1 MMSTVYVQ
9 IGTAALILAVLG
21 LRAVMKNRFPAK
33 VFVFLWAAV
42 MIWSLLPFGIS
53 TDLSIYKY
61 APENL
66 STASETLSTA
76 DEFLSTEQPTAASK
90 PQNSGAQSSAPE
102 ESSAPEII
110 VMPEKDSTSEPEIS
124 HNDAENN
131 GLSTPPQTL
140 STGGAQPKTALSTEK
155 IFSTVR
161 ICGAAVV
168 AAYIIVKYIFDVNK
182 YRRFASPCGGAAV
195 EWLAKQPKSG
205 KMSICES
212 AEVESPL
219 TFGLFRPVILLPLGV
234 TEEQLPNLLAH
245 EYVHARDK
253 DFLLRALC
261 SLALAWSWFNPLM
274 WVAVIFMNR
283 DIERYCDERSI
294 KLLGGS
300 GAAYMHTLLDY
311 AERQSGI
318 SALSYFSAGSF
329 EERITS
335 LVKGKNKRIGVI
347 SAIVIAAAVIAVAV
361 IFGTAPKKSQQ
372 PENEFTKGIY
382 ASEAK
387 LWQFDKV
394 FGEAYTAPLHTNSE
408 VKWLPDS
415 AIVMEAESG
424 TPVYAMQGGRISGM
438 VRTAHMRWAIAV
450 EQADG
455 DTAVYANL
463 ATPDGKRAIGDY
475 VKQGDFIANTDY
487 EHHALLVDILRG
499 GESVFCAERSF
510 DWYFDYSAALRADDQ
525 MLCDDSAAPEL
536 AELLEVLTSSNAF
549 FDFVDFD
556 FAAGINEEQSEY
568 LNYSAIVQAYSLE
581 WYEASNSLPE
591 EKRSVIAE
599 KWGDWYDETIAFSMK
614 AISIMYSE
622 LFAHEMS
629 GTDVPQNK
637 RYDGDSGRVL
647 YIPEIGTYTMLIPQ
661 GLFGSLEYPQIF
673 SVERSV
679 GNYTTY
685 TVKFIL
691 TGLYSEEINDKWC
704 DYVSFNYNDISGKEL
719 YTKADRDALIAE
731 NDVYGARIVKLRD
744 GSTYID
750 AIWKG
755 DENPFGTKPI
765 EVDPGVLSNAEL
777 RAIAEDAVMNFG
789 AEQLEDGTLQVS
801 DLSFFWSGGFN
812 SMEEIGGYRFWTWRL
827 DKAWRDGEEIPEKP
841 DGGYYFPS
849 ADYERTI
856 QKYFD
861 VSTETLRGDEDGVY
875 HPDEDI
881 YYPIDGDGGRGAPEE
896 VHILSLERSG
906 DLLRIKLEL
915 VFSDTGVLDER
926 RTLTIR
932 VDDDGSYK
940 FVSYSRRREIYQTT
954 LSANGSEADAAIA
967 AVRAYVHHDLPQS
980 VITDISVDINQTNF
994 FINLAFAEEYGGVS
1008 DRFTTPEYSA
1018 ENFLII
1024 RTVRKFYFANQEERA
1039 KIYYTVN
1046 IAGLNDMNES
1056 PFTYFVFRNEQTG
1069 EWSVYWYAQNDYHA
1083 FDDVEYDELRK
1094 MFLEDDEVQSYEV
1107 AKVQESEIDPEGSF
1121 AKSCTDAVQ
1130 KEITHYFDSFD
1141 GVKSCRVISCEVDM
1155 YWTNQDI
1162 KAYWK
1167 WDEIYPNYTLVKRFL
1182 NVNTVVELELADGY
1196 EDSDF
1201 SRFAE
1206 QVDFFSIGQRMRL
1219 TKSDIVI
1226 YDPENLV
1233 KWSRTSE
1240 SGWKRVDGY
1249 PFYNA

>member
-1 MMSTVYVQ
+1 MMSTVYAQ
-9 IGTAALILAVLG
+9 LGTAAIIVAVLG
-21 LRAVMKNRFPAK
+21 LRAVFKNRFPAK
-33 VFVFLWAAV
+33 VFVLLWAAV
-42 MIWSLLPFGIS
+42 MVWSLLPFGIS
-53 TDLSIYKY
+53 TDLSIYKF
-61 APENL
+61 AL
-66 STASETLSTA
+66 KS
-76 DEFLSTEQPTAASK
+76 LSTENEILSTEHTETISR
-90 PQNSGAQSSAPE
+90 PQNGGAQISAPE
-102 ESSAPEII
+102 ENNTPEII
-110 VMPEKDSTSEPEIS
+110 IMPENNNNFVPEIS
-124 HNDAENN
+124 HDKAENSVSN
-131 GLSTPPQTL
+131 TPPQTV
-140 STGGAQPKTALSTEK
+140 STAGAQPKAALSTEK

-168 AAYIIVKYIFDVNK
+168 ATYIIVKYIFDVSK
-182 YRRFASPCGGAAV
+182 YHRFASPCVGAAA
-195 EWLAKQPKSG
+195 EWLARQPKSG
-205 KMSICES
+205 KMSIWES

-219 TFGLFRPVILLPLGV
+219 TFGLTRPVILLPLGV
-234 TEEQLPNLLAH
+234 TPAQLPNLLAH
-245 EYVHARDK
+245 EYVHARDR

-261 SLALAWSWFNPLM
+261 SLALAWCWFNPFI
-274 WVAVIFMNR
+274 WVAAIYMNR

-300 GAAYMHTLLDY
+300 GADYMHTLLDY

-329 EERITS
+329 EERIMS
-335 LVKGKNKRIGVI
+335 IIKGKNKRIGII
-347 SAIVIAAAVIAVAV
+347 SAIVIALIIVAVAI

-372 PENEFTKGIY
+372 PKNEFTKGIY
-382 ASEAK
+382 ASETK
-387 LWQFDKV
+387 LWEFDRV
-394 FGEAYTAPLHTNSE
+394 FGEAYTAPLHTNST

-424 TPVYAMQGGRISGM
+424 TPVYAMQGGKISGM
-438 VRTAHMRWAIAV
+438 VRTAHMRWAIAI

-463 ATPDGKRAIGDY
+463 ATPDGKKAIGDY

-487 EHHALLVDILRG
+487 EHHALLVDILRVD
-499 GESVFCAERSF
+499 ESVFCPERGF
-510 DWYFDYSAALRADDQ
+510 DWYFEYSAALRADDQ

-536 AELLEVLTSSNAF
+536 AKLLEVLTSSNAF

-568 LNYSAIVQAYSLE
+568 LNYSAIVQAYHEE
-581 WYEASNSLPE
+581 WYEASNKLPE

-599 KWGDWYDETIAFSMK
+599 KWGDRYDDTIAFSMK
-614 AISIMYSE
+614 AISIMYDE

-629 GTDVPQNK
+629 ETTVPQNE
-637 RYDGDSGRVL
+637 RYDSDGGRVL
-647 YIPEIGTYTMLIPQ
+647 YIPEIGTYTMVIPQ
-661 GLFGSLEYPQIF
+661 GLFGSMEYPQIF
-673 SVERSV
+673 SVEKSV

-691 TGLYSEEINDKWC
+691 TGIYSEKMNDKWQQF
-704 DYVSFNYNDISGKEL
+704 VSFSYDDNGKEL
-719 YTKADRDALIAE
+719 YTKADRDALISE
-731 NDVYGARIVKLRD
+731 NEVYGARIVKLRD

-750 AIWKG
+750 AMWKG
-755 DENPFGTKPI
+755 DENPFGTKPV
-765 EVDPGVLSNAEL
+765 EVDPGSLSNDEL

-789 AEQLEDGTLQVS
+789 AERREDGTLQVS
-801 DLSFFWSGGFN
+801 DLSMLFNWGF
-812 SMEEIGGYRFWTWRL
+812 SSAEDIAPEDFYIWRYEKAIRDREEILYSDDMGS
-827 DKAWRDGEEIPEKP
+827 
-841 DGGYYFPS
+841 YFTS
-849 ADYERTI
+849 ENYEPVI
-856 QKYFD
+856 AQYFD
-861 VSTETLRGDEDGVY
+861 VSVDRLREEGCY
-875 HPDEDI
+875 HAEEDI
-881 YYPIDGDGGRGAPEE
+881 YSPEFLSGFGKGAPEE

-906 DLLRIKLEL
+906 DLLLIKLEL
-915 VFSDTGVLDER
+915 VFSDTGLIDEH

-940 FVSYSRRREIYQTT
+940 FASYSRRREIYQTT
-954 LSANGSEADAAIA
+954 LSANGSEVEAAIA

-980 VITDISVDINQTNF
+980 VITDISADINQTNF
-994 FINLAFAEEYGGVS
+994 FINRAFAEEYGTVS
-1008 DRFTTPEYSA
+1008 DRFTTPEYCM
-1018 ENFLII
+1018 ENFIII

-1039 KIYYTVN
+1039 KIYSRVN
-1046 IAGLNDMNES
+1046 IAALTSMNES
-1056 PFTYFVFRNEQTG
+1056 PFAYLVFRDEETG

-1083 FDDVEYDELRK
+1083 FDEVEYNQLRK
-1094 MFLEDDEVQSYEV
+1094 MFLEDYDVLNYAE

-1130 KEITHYFDSFD
+1130 KEIFHYFDSFD

-1155 YWTNQDI
+1155 YWTNQNI

-1167 WDEIYPNYTLVKRFL
+1167 WGGIYPNYTLAKRFL
-1182 NVNTVVELELADGY
+1182 NVNTVVELELAEGY

-1206 QVDFFSIGQRMRL
+1206 LIDFSMGQRMRL
-1219 TKSDIVI
+1219 KKSDIVI

>member
-1 MMSTVYVQ
+1 MMSTVYAQ
-9 IGTAALILAVLG
+9 LGTAAIIVAVLG
-21 LRAVMKNRFPAK
+21 LRAVFKNRFPAK
-33 VFVFLWAAV
+33 VFVLLWAAV
-42 MIWSLLPFGIS
+42 MVWSLLPFGIS
-53 TDLSIYKY
+53 TDLSIYKF
-61 APENL
+61 APK
-66 STASETLSTA
+66 S
-76 DEFLSTEQPTAASK
+76 LSTENEILSTEHTETVSR
-90 PQNSGAQSSAPE
+90 PQNGGAQISVPE
-102 ESSAPEII
+102 ENSTPEII
-110 VMPEKDSTSEPEIS
+110 IMPENNNNFVPEIS
-124 HNDAENN
+124 HDNAENSVSN
-131 GLSTPPQTL
+131 TPLQTVSTA
-140 STGGAQPKTALSTEK
+140 GAQPKAALSTEK

-168 AAYIIVKYIFDVNK
+168 ATYIVVKYIFDVNK
-182 YRRFASPCGGAAV
+182 YRRFASPCVGAAA
-195 EWLAKQPKSG
+195 EWLARQPKSG
-205 KMSICES
+205 KMSIWES

-219 TFGLFRPVILLPLGV
+219 TFGLTRPVILLPLGV
-234 TEEQLPNLLAH
+234 TPAQLPNLLAH
-245 EYVHARDK
+245 EYVHARDR

-261 SLALAWSWFNPLM
+261 SLALSWCWFNPFI
-274 WVAVIFMNR
+274 WVAAIYMNR

-300 GAAYMHTLLDY
+300 GADYMHTLLDY

-329 EERITS
+329 EERIMS
-335 LVKGKNKRIGVI
+335 IIKGKNKRIGII
-347 SAIVIAAAVIAVAV
+347 STIVIALIIVAVAI
-361 IFGTAPKKSQQ
+361 IFGTAPKKAQQ
-372 PENEFTKGIY
+372 PKNEFTKGIY
-382 ASEAK
+382 ASETK
-387 LWQFDKV
+387 LWEFDRV
-394 FGEAYTAPLHTNSE
+394 FGEAYTAPLHTNST

-424 TPVYAMQGGRISGM
+424 TPVYAMQGGKISGM
-438 VRTAHMRWAIAV
+438 VRTAHMRWAIAI

-463 ATPDGKRAIGDY
+463 ATPDGKKAIGDY

-499 GESVFCAERSF
+499 GKSVFCPERGF

-556 FAAGINEEQSEY
+556 FAAGINEKQSEY
-568 LNYSAIVQAYSLE
+568 LNYSAIVQAYQLE
-581 WYEASNSLPE
+581 WGEVSNRLPE

-599 KWGDWYDETIAFSMK
+599 KWGDRYDNTIAFSMK
-614 AISIMYSE
+614 AISIMYDE
-622 LFAHEMS
+622 LFCHEMS
-629 GTDVPQNK
+629 GTDVPQNE
-637 RYDGDSGRVL
+637 RYDSDGGRVL
-647 YIPEIGTYTMLIPQ
+647 YIPEIGTYTMVIPQ
-661 GLFGSLEYPQIF
+661 GLFGSMEYPQIF
-673 SVERSV
+673 SVEKSV

-691 TGLYSEEINDKWC
+691 TGIYSEKINGKWQQF
-704 DYVSFNYNDISGKEL
+704 VSFSYDDNGKEL
-719 YTKADRDALIAE
+719 YTKADRDSLISE
-731 NDVYGARIVKLRD
+731 NEVYGARIVKLRD

-750 AIWKG
+750 AMWKG
-755 DENPFGTKPI
+755 DENPFGTKPV
-765 EVDPGVLSNAEL
+765 EVDPASLSNDEL

-789 AEQLEDGTLQVS
+789 AERLEDGTLRVS
-801 DLSFFWSGGFN
+801 DLSMLFNWGF
-812 SMEEIGGYRFWTWRL
+812 SSAEDIAPEDFYIWRYE
-827 DKAWRDGEEIPEKP
+827 KAIRDREEIPQSDDK
-841 DGGYYFPS
+841 GSYFTS
-849 ADYERTI
+849 GNYEPVITE
-856 QKYFD
+856 YFD
-861 VSTETLRGDEDGVY
+861 VSVDRLREDGCY

-881 YYPIDGDGGRGAPEE
+881 YSPEFLSGFGKGAPEE
-896 VHILSLERSG
+896 VHILSLEHSG
-906 DLLRIKLEL
+906 DLLLIKLEL
-915 VFSDTGVLDER
+915 VFSDTGLIDEH

-940 FVSYSRRREIYQTT
+940 FASYSRRREIYQTT
-954 LSANGSEADAAIA
+954 LSANGSEVKAAIA

-980 VITDISVDINQTNF
+980 VITDISADINQTNF
-994 FINLAFAEEYGGVS
+994 FINRAFAEEYGTVS
-1008 DRFTTPEYSA
+1008 DRFTTPEYCM

-1039 KIYYTVN
+1039 KIYSGVN
-1046 IAGLNDMNES
+1046 IAALTDMNES
-1056 PFTYFVFRNEQTG
+1056 PFAYSVFRDEETG

-1083 FDDVEYDELRK
+1083 FDEVEYNQLRK
-1094 MFLEDDEVQSYEV
+1094 MFLEDYDVLNYAE

-1130 KEITHYFDSFD
+1130 KDIVHYFDSFD

-1155 YWTNQDI
+1155 YWTNQNI

-1167 WDEIYPNYTLVKRFL
+1167 WGGIYPNYTLAKKFL
-1182 NVNTVVELELADGY
+1182 NVNTVVELELAEGY

-1206 QVDFFSIGQRMRL
+1206 LVDLNMGSRMRL
-1219 TKSDIVI
+1219 KKSDIVI

>member
-1 MMSTVYVQ
+1 MMSTVYAQ
-9 IGTAALILAVLG
+9 LGTAAIIVAVLG
-21 LRAVMKNRFPAK
+21 LRAVFKNRFPAK
-33 VFVFLWAAV
+33 VFVLLWAAV
-42 MIWSLLPFGIS
+42 MVWSLLPFGIS
-53 TDLSIYKY
+53 TDLSIYKF
-61 APENL
+61 APK
-66 STASETLSTA
+66 S
-76 DEFLSTEQPTAASK
+76 LSTENEILSTEHTETISR
-90 PQNSGAQSSAPE
+90 PQNGGAQISAPE
-102 ESSAPEII
+102 ENSTPEII
-110 VMPEKDSTSEPEIS
+110 IMPENNNNFVPEIS
-124 HNDAENN
+124 HDNAENSVSN
-131 GLSTPPQTL
+131 TPPQTV
-140 STGGAQPKTALSTEK
+140 STAGVQPKAALSTEK

-168 AAYIIVKYIFDVNK
+168 ATYIIVKYIFDVNK
-182 YRRFASPCGGAAV
+182 YRRFASPCVGAAA
-195 EWLAKQPKSG
+195 EWLARWPKSG
-205 KMSICES
+205 KMSIWES

-219 TFGLFRPVILLPLGV
+219 TFGLTRPVILLPLGV
-234 TEEQLPNLLAH
+234 TPAQLPNLLAH

-261 SLALAWSWFNPLM
+261 SLALAWCWFNPFI
-274 WVAVIFMNR
+274 WVAAIYMNR

-300 GAAYMHTLLDY
+300 GADYMHTLLDY

-329 EERITS
+329 EERIMS
-335 LVKGKNKRIGVI
+335 IIKGKNKHIGII
-347 SAIVIAAAVIAVAV
+347 SAIVIALIIVAVAI
-361 IFGTAPKKSQQ
+361 IFGTAPKKAQQ
-372 PENEFTKGIY
+372 PKNEFTKGIY
-382 ASEAK
+382 ASETK
-387 LWQFDKV
+387 LWEFDRV
-394 FGEAYTAPLHTNSE
+394 FGEAYTAPLHTNST

-424 TPVYAMQGGRISGM
+424 TPVYAMQGGKISGM
-438 VRTAHMRWAIAV
+438 VRTAHMRWAIAI

-463 ATPDGKRAIGDY
+463 ATPDGKKAIGDY

-487 EHHALLVDILRG
+487 EHHALLVDILRVD
-499 GESVFCAERSF
+499 ESVFCPERGF
-510 DWYFDYSAALRADDQ
+510 DWYFEYSAALRADDQ

-536 AELLEVLTSSNAF
+536 AELLEILTSSDAF
-549 FDFVDFD
+549 HGFVDFD

-568 LNYSAIVQAYSLE
+568 LNYSAIVQAYHEE
-581 WYEASNSLPE
+581 WYEASNKLPE

-599 KWGDWYDETIAFSMK
+599 KWGDRYDDTIAFSMK

-622 LFAHEMS
+622 LFAQEMS
-629 GTDVPQNK
+629 GTTVPQNN
-637 RYDGDSGRVL
+637 RHSEDGGGVM
-647 YIPEIGTYTMLIPQ
+647 YIPEIDTYIMSFPW

-691 TGLYSEEINDKWC
+691 TGIYNEEINGKWHEF
-704 DYVSFNYNDISGKEL
+704 VSFDYSDLGGKEL

-750 AIWKG
+750 AMWKG
-755 DENPFGTKPI
+755 DENPFGTKPV
-765 EVDPGVLSNAEL
+765 EVDPGSLSNDEL

-789 AEQLEDGTLQVS
+789 AERLEDGTLQVS
-801 DLSFFWSGGFN
+801 DLSMLFSWGF
-812 SMEEIGGYRFWTWRL
+812 SSAEDIAPEDFYIWRYEKAIRDREEILQSDDMG
-827 DKAWRDGEEIPEKP
+827 A
-841 DGGYYFPS
+841 YFTS
-849 ADYERTI
+849 ENYEPVI
-856 QKYFD
+856 AQYFD
-861 VSTETLRGDEDGVY
+861 VSVDRLREEGCY
-875 HPDEDI
+875 HAEEDI
-881 YYPIDGDGGRGAPEE
+881 YSPEFLSGFGKGAPEE

-906 DLLRIKLEL
+906 DLLLIKLEL
-915 VFSDTGVLDER
+915 VFSDTGLIDEH

-940 FVSYSRRREIYQTT
+940 FASYSRRREIYQTT
-954 LSANGSEADAAIA
+954 LSANGSEVEAAIA

-980 VITDISVDINQTNF
+980 VITDISADINQTNF
-994 FINLAFAEEYGGVS
+994 FINRAFAEEYGTVS
-1008 DRFTTPEYSA
+1008 DRFTTPEYCM
-1018 ENFLII
+1018 ENFIII

-1039 KIYYTVN
+1039 KIYSRVN
-1046 IAGLNDMNES
+1046 IAALTSMNES
-1056 PFTYFVFRNEQTG
+1056 PFAYLVFRDEETG

-1083 FDDVEYDELRK
+1083 FDEVEYNQLRK
-1094 MFLEDDEVQSYEV
+1094 MFLEDYDVLNYAE

-1130 KEITHYFDSFD
+1130 KEIFHYFDSFN

-1155 YWTNQDI
+1155 YWTNQNI

-1167 WDEIYPNYTLVKRFL
+1167 WGGIYPNYTLAKRFL
-1182 NVNTVVELELADGY
+1182 NVNTVVELELAEGY

-1206 QVDFFSIGQRMRL
+1206 LIDFSMGQRMRL
-1219 TKSDIVI
+1219 KKSDIVI

>member
-9 IGTAALILAVLG
+9 LGTAAIIVAVLG
-21 LRAVMKNRFPAK
+21 LRAVFKNRFPAK
-33 VFVFLWAAV
+33 VFVLLWAAV
-42 MIWSLLPFGIS
+42 MVWSLLPFGIS
-53 TDLSIYKY
+53 TDLSIYKF
-61 APENL
+61 APK
-66 STASETLSTA
+66 S
-76 DEFLSTEQPTAASK
+76 LSTENEILSTEHTETISR
-90 PQNSGAQSSAPE
+90 PQNGGAQISAPE
-102 ESSAPEII
+102 ENNTPEII
-110 VMPEKDSTSEPEIS
+110 IMPENNNNFVPEIS
-124 HNDAENN
+124 HDNAENSVSN
-131 GLSTPPQTL
+131 TPPQTV
-140 STGGAQPKTALSTEK
+140 STAGAQPKATLSTEK

-168 AAYIIVKYIFDVNK
+168 ATYIIVKYIFDVNK
-182 YRRFASPCGGAAV
+182 YRRFASPCVGAAA
-195 EWLAKQPKSG
+195 EWLARQPKSG
-205 KMSICES
+205 KMSIWES

-219 TFGLFRPVILLPLGV
+219 TFGLTRPVILLPLGV
-234 TEEQLPNLLAH
+234 TPAQLPNLLAH
-245 EYVHARDK
+245 EYVHARDR

-261 SLALAWSWFNPLM
+261 SLALAWCWFNPFI
-274 WVAVIFMNR
+274 WVAAIYMNR

-300 GAAYMHTLLDY
+300 GADYMHTLLDY

-329 EERITS
+329 EERIMS
-335 LVKGKNKRIGVI
+335 IIKGKNKRIGII
-347 SAIVIAAAVIAVAV
+347 SAVVIALIIVAVAI
-361 IFGTAPKKSQQ
+361 IFGTAPKKAQQ
-372 PENEFTKGIY
+372 PKNEFTKGIY
-382 ASEAK
+382 ASETK
-387 LWQFDKV
+387 LWEFDRV
-394 FGEAYTAPLHTNSE
+394 FGEAYTAPLHTNST

-424 TPVYAMQGGRISGM
+424 TPVYAMQGGKISGM
-438 VRTAHMRWAIAV
+438 VRTARMRWAIAI

-463 ATPDGKRAIGDY
+463 ATPDGKKAIGDY

-487 EHHALLVDILRG
+487 EHHALLVDILRV
-499 GESVFCAERSF
+499 GESVFCPERGF

-568 LNYSAIVQAYSLE
+568 LNYSAIVQAYQLE
-581 WYEASNSLPE
+581 WCEVSNRLPE

-599 KWGDWYDETIAFSMK
+599 KWGDRYDNTIAFSMK
-614 AISIMYSE
+614 AISIMYDE

-629 GTDVPQNK
+629 GTTVPQNE
-637 RYDGDSGRVL
+637 RYDSDGGRVL
-647 YIPEIGTYTMLIPQ
+647 YIPEIGTYTMVIPQ
-661 GLFGSLEYPQIF
+661 GLFGSMEYPQIF
-673 SVERSV
+673 SVEKSV

-691 TGLYSEEINDKWC
+691 TGIYSEKMNDKWQQF
-704 DYVSFNYNDISGKEL
+704 VSFSYDDNGKEL
-719 YTKADRDALIAE
+719 YTKADRDALISE
-731 NDVYGARIVKLRD
+731 NEVYGARIVKLRD

-750 AIWKG
+750 AMWKG
-755 DENPFGTKPI
+755 DENPFGTKPV
-765 EVDPGVLSNAEL
+765 EVDPGSLSNDEL

-789 AEQLEDGTLQVS
+789 AEQQEDGTLRVS
-801 DLSFFWSGGFN
+801 DWSLFWSSGFN
-812 SMEEIGGYRFWTWRL
+812 SADDISGYRFWAWRV
-827 DKAWRDGEEIPEKP
+827 DKAWRNSEEIPEKS
-841 DGGYYFPS
+841 DGGWYFPS
-849 ADYERTI
+849 ADYEQTI

-861 VSTETLRGDEDGVY
+861 VSTETLRSDEDGVY
-875 HPDEDI
+875 HPGEDA
-881 YYPIDGDGGRGAPEE
+881 YYPTDGDGGRGAPEE

-906 DLLRIKLEL
+906 DLLLIKLEL
-915 VFSDTGVLDER
+915 VFSDTGLIDEH

-940 FVSYSRRREIYQTT
+940 FASYSRRREIYQTT
-954 LSANGSEADAAIA
+954 LSANGSEVEAAIA

-980 VITDISVDINQTNF
+980 VITDISADINQTNF
-994 FINLAFAEEYGGVS
+994 FINRAFAEEYGTVS
-1008 DRFTTPEYSA
+1008 DRFTTPEYCM
-1018 ENFLII
+1018 ENFIII

-1039 KIYYTVN
+1039 KIYSRVN
-1046 IAGLNDMNES
+1046 IAALTSMNES
-1056 PFTYFVFRNEQTG
+1056 PFAYLVFRDEQTG
-1069 EWSVYWYAQNDYHA
+1069 EWSVDWYVQNDYHA
-1083 FDDVEYDELRK
+1083 FDEVEYNQLRK
-1094 MFLEDDEVQSYEV
+1094 MFLEDYDVLNYAE
-1107 AKVQESEIDPEGSF
+1107 AKVQKSEIDPEGSF

-1130 KEITHYFDSFD
+1130 KEIFHYFDSFD

-1155 YWTNQDI
+1155 YWTNQNI

-1167 WDEIYPNYTLVKRFL
+1167 WGGIYPNYTLAKRFL
-1182 NVNTVVELELADGY
+1182 NVNTVVELELAEGY

-1206 QVDFFSIGQRMRL
+1206 LIDFSMGQRMRL
-1219 TKSDIVI
+1219 KKSDIVI

>member
-1 MMSTVYVQ
+1 MMSTVYAQ
-9 IGTAALILAVLG
+9 LGTAAIIVAVLG
-21 LRAVMKNRFPAK
+21 LRAVFKNRFPAK
-33 VFVFLWAAV
+33 VFVLLWAAV
-42 MIWSLLPFGIS
+42 MVWSLLPFGIS
-53 TDLSIYKY
+53 TDLSIYKF
-61 APENL
+61 APK
-66 STASETLSTA
+66 S
-76 DEFLSTEQPTAASK
+76 LSTENEILSTEHTETISR
-90 PQNSGAQSSAPE
+90 PQNGGAQISAPE
-102 ESSAPEII
+102 ENNTPEII
-110 VMPEKDSTSEPEIS
+110 IMPENNNNFVPEIS
-124 HNDAENN
+124 HDKAENSVSN
-131 GLSTPPQTL
+131 TPPQTV
-140 STGGAQPKTALSTEK
+140 STAGAQPKAALSTEK

-168 AAYIIVKYIFDVNK
+168 ATYIIVKYIFDVNK
-182 YRRFASPCGGAAV
+182 YRRFASPCVGAAA
-195 EWLAKQPKSG
+195 EWLARQPKSG
-205 KMSICES
+205 KMSIWES

-219 TFGLFRPVILLPLGV
+219 TFGLTRPVILLPLGV
-234 TEEQLPNLLAH
+234 TPAQLPNLLAH
-245 EYVHARDK
+245 EYVHARDR

-261 SLALAWSWFNPLM
+261 SLALAWCWFNPFI
-274 WVAVIFMNR
+274 WVAAIYMNR

-300 GAAYMHTLLDY
+300 GADYMHTLLDY

-329 EERITS
+329 EERIMS
-335 LVKGKNKRIGVI
+335 IIKGKNKRIGII
-347 SAIVIAAAVIAVAV
+347 SAIVIALIIVAVAI
-361 IFGTAPKKSQQ
+361 IFGTAPKKAQQ
-372 PENEFTKGIY
+372 PKNEFTKGIY
-382 ASEAK
+382 ASETK
-387 LWQFDKV
+387 LWEFDRV
-394 FGEAYTAPLHTNSE
+394 FGEAYTTPLHTNST

-424 TPVYAMQGGRISGM
+424 TPVYAMQGGKISGM
-438 VRTAHMRWAIAV
+438 VRTAHMRWAIAI
-450 EQADG
+450 EQTGG

-463 ATPDGKRAIGDY
+463 ATPDGKKAIGDY

-487 EHHALLVDILRG
+487 EHHALLVDILRVD
-499 GESVFCAERSF
+499 ESVFCPERGF

-549 FDFVDFD
+549 HSFVDFD

-568 LNYSAIVQAYSLE
+568 LNYSAIVQAYHEE
-581 WYEASNSLPE
+581 WYEASNKLPE

-599 KWGDWYDETIAFSMK
+599 KWGDRYDDTIAFSMK

-629 GTDVPQNK
+629 GTTVPQNE
-637 RYDGDSGRVL
+637 RYSEDGGGVM
-647 YIPEIGTYTMLIPQ
+647 YIPEIDTYIMSFPW

-691 TGLYSEEINDKWC
+691 TGIYSEEINDKWHEF
-704 DYVSFNYNDISGKEL
+704 VSFDYSDLGGKEL

-731 NDVYGARIVKLRD
+731 NEVYGARLVKLRD

-750 AIWKG
+750 AMWKG
-755 DENPFGTKPI
+755 DENPFGTKPV
-765 EVDPGVLSNAEL
+765 EVDPGSLSNDEL

-789 AEQLEDGTLQVS
+789 AERREDGTLQVS
-801 DLSFFWSGGFN
+801 DLSMLFSWGF
-812 SMEEIGGYRFWTWRL
+812 SSAEDIAPEDFYIWRYEKAIRDREEILQSDDMG
-827 DKAWRDGEEIPEKP
+827 A
-841 DGGYYFPS
+841 YFTS
-849 ADYERTI
+849 ENYEPVI
-856 QKYFD
+856 AQYFD
-861 VSTETLRGDEDGVY
+861 VSVDRLREEGCY
-875 HPDEDI
+875 HAEENI
-881 YYPIDGDGGRGAPEE
+881 YFPEFLSGFGKGAPEE

-906 DLLRIKLEL
+906 DLLLIKLEL
-915 VFSDTGVLDER
+915 VFSDTGLIDEH

-940 FVSYSRRREIYQTT
+940 FASYSRRREIYQTT
-954 LSANGSEADAAIA
+954 LSANGSEAEAAIA

-980 VITDISVDINQTNF
+980 VITDISADINQTNF
-994 FINLAFAEEYGGVS
+994 FINRAFAEEYGEVS
-1008 DRFTTPEYSA
+1008 DRFTTPEYSMK
-1018 ENFLII
+1018 NFLII

-1039 KIYYTVN
+1039 KIYSRVN
-1046 IAGLNDMNES
+1046 IAALTSMNES
-1056 PFTYFVFRNEQTG
+1056 PFAYLVFRDEQTG

-1083 FDDVEYDELRK
+1083 FDEVEYNQLRK
-1094 MFLEDDEVQSYEV
+1094 MFLEDYDVLNYAE

-1130 KEITHYFDSFD
+1130 KEIFHYFDSFN

-1155 YWTNQDI
+1155 YWTNQNI

-1167 WDEIYPNYTLVKRFL
+1167 WGGIYPNYTLAKKFL
-1182 NVNTVVELELADGY
+1182 NVNTVVELELAEGY

-1206 QVDFFSIGQRMRL
+1206 LIDFSMGQRMRL
-1219 TKSDIVI
+1219 KKSDIVI

>member
-1 MMSTVYVQ
+1 MMSTVYAQ
-9 IGTAALILAVLG
+9 LGTAAIIVAVLG
-21 LRAVMKNRFPAK
+21 LRAVFKNRFPAK
-33 VFVFLWAAV
+33 VFVLLWAAV
-42 MIWSLLPFGIS
+42 MVWSLLPFGIS
-53 TDLSIYKY
+53 TDLSIYKF
-61 APENL
+61 APK
-66 STASETLSTA
+66 S
-76 DEFLSTEQPTAASK
+76 LSTENEILSTEHTETISR
-90 PQNSGAQSSAPE
+90 PQNGGAQISVPE
-102 ESSAPEII
+102 ENNTPEII
-110 VMPEKDSTSEPEIS
+110 IMPENNNNFVPEIS
-124 HNDAENN
+124 HDNAENSVSN
-131 GLSTPPQTL
+131 TPPQTV
-140 STGGAQPKTALSTEK
+140 STAGAQPKAALSTEK

-161 ICGAAVV
+161 ICGATVV
-168 AAYIIVKYIFDVNK
+168 ATYIIVKYIFDVNK
-182 YRRFASPCGGAAV
+182 YRRFASPCVGAAA
-195 EWLAKQPKSG
+195 EWLARQPKSG
-205 KMSICES
+205 KMSIWES

-219 TFGLFRPVILLPLGV
+219 TFGLTRPVILLPLGV
-234 TEEQLPNLLAH
+234 TPAQLPNLLAH
-245 EYVHARDK
+245 EYVHARDR

-261 SLALAWSWFNPLM
+261 SLALAWCWFNPFI
-274 WVAVIFMNR
+274 WVAAIYMNR

-300 GAAYMHTLLDY
+300 GADYMHTLLDY

-329 EERITS
+329 EERIMS
-335 LVKGKNKRIGVI
+335 IIKGKNKRIGII
-347 SAIVIAAAVIAVAV
+347 SAIVIALIIVAVAI
-361 IFGTAPKKSQQ
+361 IFGTAPKKVQQ
-372 PENEFTKGIY
+372 PKNEFTKGIY
-382 ASEAK
+382 ASETK
-387 LWQFDKV
+387 LWEFDRV
-394 FGEAYTAPLHTNSE
+394 FGEAYTAPLHTNST

-424 TPVYAMQGGRISGM
+424 TPVYAMQGGKISGM
-438 VRTAHMRWAIAV
+438 VRTAHMRWAIAI

-463 ATPDGKRAIGDY
+463 AKPDGKKAIGDY

-487 EHHALLVDILRG
+487 EHHALLVDILRVD
-499 GESVFCAERSF
+499 ESVFCPERGF
-510 DWYFDYSAALRADDQ
+510 DWYFEYSAALRADDQ

-536 AELLEVLTSSNAF
+536 AELLEILTSSNAF
-549 FDFVDFD
+549 HSFVDFD

-568 LNYSAIVQAYSLE
+568 LNYSAIVQAYHEE
-581 WYEASNSLPE
+581 WYEASNKLPE

-599 KWGDWYDETIAFSMK
+599 KWGDRYDDTIAFSMK
-614 AISIMYSE
+614 AISIMYDE
-622 LFAHEMS
+622 LFCHEMS
-629 GTDVPQNK
+629 GTTVPQNN
-637 RYDGDSGRVL
+637 RHSEDGGGVM
-647 YIPEIGTYTMLIPQ
+647 YIPEIDTYIMSFPW

-673 SVERSV
+673 SVERNV

-691 TGLYSEEINDKWC
+691 TGIYNEEINGKWHEF
-704 DYVSFNYNDISGKEL
+704 VSFSYDDNGKEL

-750 AIWKG
+750 AMWKG
-755 DENPFGTKPI
+755 DENPFGTKPV
-765 EVDPGVLSNAEL
+765 EVDPGSLSNDEL

-789 AEQLEDGTLQVS
+789 AERQEDGTLRVS
-801 DLSFFWSGGFN
+801 DLSMLFSWGF
-812 SMEEIGGYRFWTWRL
+812 SSAEDIAPEDFYIWRYEKAIRDREEILQSDDMG
-827 DKAWRDGEEIPEKP
+827 A
-841 DGGYYFPS
+841 YFTS
-849 ADYERTI
+849 ENYEPVI
-856 QKYFD
+856 AQYFD
-861 VSTETLRGDEDGVY
+861 VSVDRLREEGCY
-875 HPDEDI
+875 HAEEDI
-881 YYPIDGDGGRGAPEE
+881 YSPEFLSGFGKGAPEE

-906 DLLRIKLEL
+906 DLLLIKLEL
-915 VFSDTGVLDER
+915 VFSDTGLIDEH

-940 FVSYSRRREIYQTT
+940 FASYSRRREIYQTT
-954 LSANGSEADAAIA
+954 LSANGSEVEAAIA

-980 VITDISVDINQTNF
+980 VITDISADINQTNF
-994 FINLAFAEEYGGVS
+994 FINRAFAEEYGTVS
-1008 DRFTTPEYSA
+1008 DRFTTPEYCM

-1039 KIYYTVN
+1039 KIYSRVN
-1046 IAGLNDMNES
+1046 IAALTSMNES
-1056 PFTYFVFRNEQTG
+1056 PFAYLVFRDEETG

-1083 FDDVEYDELRK
+1083 FDEVEYNQLRK
-1094 MFLEDDEVQSYEV
+1094 MFLEDYDVLNYAE

-1130 KEITHYFDSFD
+1130 KEIFHYFDSFN

-1155 YWTNQDI
+1155 YWTNQNI

-1167 WDEIYPNYTLVKRFL
+1167 WGGIYPNYTLAKRFL
-1182 NVNTVVELELADGY
+1182 NVNTVVELELAEGY

-1206 QVDFFSIGQRMRL
+1206 LIDFSMGQRMRL
-1219 TKSDIVI
+1219 KKSDIVI

>member
-1 MMSTVYVQ
+1 MMSTVYAQ
-9 IGTAALILAVLG
+9 LGTTAIIVAVLG
-21 LRAVMKNRFPAK
+21 LRAVFKNRFPAK
-33 VFVFLWAAV
+33 VFVLLWAAV
-42 MIWSLLPFGIS
+42 MVWSLLPFGIS
-53 TDLSIYKY
+53 TDLSIYKF
-61 APENL
+61 APK
-66 STASETLSTA
+66 S
-76 DEFLSTEQPTAASK
+76 LSTENKILSTEHTETISR
-90 PQNSGAQSSAPE
+90 PQNGGAQISAPE
-102 ESSAPEII
+102 ENNTPEII
-110 VMPEKDSTSEPEIS
+110 IMPENNNNFVPEIS
-124 HNDAENN
+124 HDNAENSVSN
-131 GLSTPPQTL
+131 TPPQTV
-140 STGGAQPKTALSTEK
+140 STAGAQPKAALSTEK

-168 AAYIIVKYIFDVNK
+168 ATYIIVKYIFDVSK
-182 YRRFASPCGGAAV
+182 YRRFASPCVGAAA
-195 EWLAKQPKSG
+195 EWLARQPKSG
-205 KMSICES
+205 KMSIWES

-219 TFGLFRPVILLPLGV
+219 TFGLTRPVILLPLGV
-234 TEEQLPNLLAH
+234 TPAQLPNLLAH
-245 EYVHARDK
+245 EYVHARDR

-261 SLALAWSWFNPLM
+261 SLALAWCWFNPFI
-274 WVAVIFMNR
+274 WVAAIYMNR

-300 GAAYMHTLLDY
+300 GADYMHTLLDY

-329 EERITS
+329 EERIMS
-335 LVKGKNKRIGVI
+335 IIKGKNKRIGII
-347 SAIVIAAAVIAVAV
+347 SAVVIALIIVAVAI

-372 PENEFTKGIY
+372 PKNEFTKGIY
-382 ASEAK
+382 ASETK
-387 LWQFDKV
+387 LWEFDRV
-394 FGEAYTAPLHTNSE
+394 FGEAYTAPLHTNST

-424 TPVYAMQGGRISGM
+424 TPVYAMQGGKISGM
-438 VRTAHMRWAIAV
+438 VRTAHMRWAIAI

-463 ATPDGKRAIGDY
+463 ATPDGKKAIGDY

-487 EHHALLVDILRG
+487 EHHALLVDILRVD
-499 GESVFCAERSF
+499 ESVFCPERGF
-510 DWYFDYSAALRADDQ
+510 DWYFEYSAALRADDQ

-549 FDFVDFD
+549 HSFVDFD
-556 FAAGINEEQSEY
+556 FAAGINEKQSEY
-568 LNYSAIVQAYSLE
+568 LNYSAIVQAYHEE
-581 WYEASNSLPE
+581 WYEASNKLPE

-599 KWGDWYDETIAFSMK
+599 KWGDRYDDTIAFSMK
-614 AISIMYSE
+614 AISIMYDE
-622 LFAHEMS
+622 LFCHEMS
-629 GTDVPQNK
+629 GTTVPQNN
-637 RYDGDSGRVL
+637 RHSEDGGGVM
-647 YIPEIGTYTMLIPQ
+647 YIPEIDTYIMSFPW

-691 TGLYSEEINDKWC
+691 TGIYNEEINGKWHEF
-704 DYVSFNYNDISGKEL
+704 VSFDYSDLGGKEL

-750 AIWKG
+750 AMWKG
-755 DENPFGTKPI
+755 DENPFGTKPV
-765 EVDPGVLSNAEL
+765 EVDPGSLSNDEL

-789 AEQLEDGTLQVS
+789 AERQEDGTLQVS
-801 DLSFFWSGGFN
+801 DLSMLFSWGF
-812 SMEEIGGYRFWTWRL
+812 SSAEDIAPEDFYIWRYEKAIRDREEILQSDDMG
-827 DKAWRDGEEIPEKP
+827 A
-841 DGGYYFPS
+841 YFTS
-849 ADYERTI
+849 ENYEPVI
-856 QKYFD
+856 AQYFD
-861 VSTETLRGDEDGVY
+861 VSVDRLREEGCY
-875 HPDEDI
+875 HAEEDI
-881 YYPIDGDGGRGAPEE
+881 YSPEFLSGFGKGAPEE

-906 DLLRIKLEL
+906 DLLLIKLEL
-915 VFSDTGVLDER
+915 VFSDTGLIDEH

-940 FVSYSRRREIYQTT
+940 FASYSRRREIYQTI
-954 LSANGSEADAAIA
+954 LSANGSEAEAAIA

-980 VITDISVDINQTNF
+980 VITDISADINQTNF
-994 FINLAFAEEYGGVS
+994 FINRAFAEEYGEVS
-1008 DRFTTPEYSA
+1008 DRFTTPEYCM
-1018 ENFLII
+1018 ENFIII

-1039 KIYYTVN
+1039 KIYSRVN
-1046 IAGLNDMNES
+1046 IAALTSMNES
-1056 PFTYFVFRNEQTG
+1056 PFAYLVFRDEETG

-1083 FDDVEYDELRK
+1083 FDEVEYNQLRK
-1094 MFLEDDEVQSYEV
+1094 MFLEDYDVLNYAE
-1107 AKVQESEIDPEGSF
+1107 AKVQKSEIDPEGSF

-1130 KEITHYFDSFD
+1130 KEIFHYFDSFD

-1155 YWTNQDI
+1155 YWTNQYI
-1162 KAYWK
+1162 EAYWK
-1167 WDEIYPNYTLVKRFL
+1167 SGGMYPNYTLAKRFL
-1182 NVNTVVELELADGY
+1182 NVNTVVELELAEGY

-1206 QVDFFSIGQRMRL
+1206 LIDFSMGQRMRL
-1219 TKSDIVI
+1219 KKSDIVI

>member
-1 MMSTVYVQ
+1 MMSTVYAQ
-9 IGTAALILAVLG
+9 LGTAAIIVAVLG
-21 LRAVMKNRFPAK
+21 LRAVFKNRFPAK
-33 VFVFLWAAV
+33 VFVLLWAAV
-42 MIWSLLPFGIS
+42 MVWSLLPFGIS
-53 TDLSIYKY
+53 TDLSIYKF
-61 APENL
+61 APK
-66 STASETLSTA
+66 S
-76 DEFLSTEQPTAASK
+76 LSTENKILSTEHTETISR
-90 PQNSGAQSSAPE
+90 PQNGGAQISAPE
-102 ESSAPEII
+102 ENSTPEII
-110 VMPEKDSTSEPEIS
+110 IMPENNNNFVPEIS
-124 HNDAENN
+124 QDNAENSVSN
-131 GLSTPPQTL
+131 TPPQTV
-140 STGGAQPKTALSTEK
+140 STAGAQPKAALSTEK

-168 AAYIIVKYIFDVNK
+168 ATYIIVKYIFDVNK
-182 YRRFASPCGGAAV
+182 YRRFASPCVGAAA
-195 EWLAKQPKSG
+195 EWLARQPKSG
-205 KMSICES
+205 KMSIWES

-219 TFGLFRPVILLPLGV
+219 TFGLTRPVILLPLGV
-234 TEEQLPNLLAH
+234 TPAQLPNLLAH
-245 EYVHARDK
+245 EYVHARDR

-261 SLALAWSWFNPLM
+261 SLALAWCWFNPFI
-274 WVAVIFMNR
+274 WVAAIYMNR

-300 GAAYMHTLLDY
+300 GADYMHTLLDY

-329 EERITS
+329 EERIMS
-335 LVKGKNKRIGVI
+335 IIKGKNKRIGII
-347 SAIVIAAAVIAVAV
+347 SAIVIALIIVAVAI
-361 IFGTAPKKSQQ
+361 IFGTAPKKAQQ
-372 PENEFTKGIY
+372 PKNEFTKGIY
-382 ASEAK
+382 ASETK
-387 LWQFDKV
+387 LWEFDRV
-394 FGEAYTAPLHTNSE
+394 FGEAYTAPLHTNST

-424 TPVYAMQGGRISGM
+424 TPVYAMQGGKISGM
-438 VRTAHMRWAIAV
+438 VRTAHMRWAIAI

-463 ATPDGKRAIGDY
+463 ATPDGKKAIGDY

-487 EHHALLVDILRG
+487 EHHALLVDILRV
-499 GESVFCAERSF
+499 GESVFCPERGF

-568 LNYSAIVQAYSLE
+568 LNYSAIVQAYNEE
-581 WYEASNSLPE
+581 WCEASNRLPE

-599 KWGDWYDETIAFSMK
+599 KWGDRYDNTIAFSMK
-614 AISIMYSE
+614 AISIMYDE

-629 GTDVPQNK
+629 GTTVPQNE
-637 RYDGDSGRVL
+637 RYDSDGGRVL
-647 YIPEIGTYTMLIPQ
+647 YIPEIGTYTMVIPQ

-673 SVERSV
+673 SVERNV

-691 TGLYSEEINDKWC
+691 TGIYSEKINGKRQQF
-704 DYVSFNYNDISGKEL
+704 VSFSYDDNGKEL

-731 NDVYGARIVKLRD
+731 NEVYGARLVKLRD

-750 AIWKG
+750 AMWKG
-755 DENPFGTKPI
+755 DENPFGTKPV
-765 EVDPGVLSNAEL
+765 EVDPGSLSNDEL

-789 AEQLEDGTLQVS
+789 AERREDGTLQVS
-801 DLSFFWSGGFN
+801 DLSMLFNWGF
-812 SMEEIGGYRFWTWRL
+812 SSAEDIAPEDFYIWRYEKAIRDREEILYSDDMGS
-827 DKAWRDGEEIPEKP
+827 
-841 DGGYYFPS
+841 YFTS
-849 ADYERTI
+849 ENYEPVI
-856 QKYFD
+856 AQYFD
-861 VSTETLRGDEDGVY
+861 VSVDRLREEGCY
-875 HPDEDI
+875 HAEEDI
-881 YYPIDGDGGRGAPEE
+881 YSPEFLSGFGKGAPEE

-906 DLLRIKLEL
+906 DLLLIKLEL
-915 VFSDTGVLDER
+915 VFSDTGLIDEH

-940 FVSYSRRREIYQTT
+940 FASYSRRREIYQTT
-954 LSANGSEADAAIA
+954 LSANGSEVEAAIA

-980 VITDISVDINQTNF
+980 VITDISADINQTNF
-994 FINLAFAEEYGGVS
+994 FINRAFAEEYGTVS
-1008 DRFTTPEYSA
+1008 DRFTTPEYCM
-1018 ENFLII
+1018 ENFIII

-1039 KIYYTVN
+1039 KIYSRVN
-1046 IAGLNDMNES
+1046 IAALTSMNES
-1056 PFTYFVFRNEQTG
+1056 PFAYLVFRDEETG

-1083 FDDVEYDELRK
+1083 FDEVEYNQLRK
-1094 MFLEDDEVQSYEV
+1094 MFLEDYDVLNYAE

-1130 KEITHYFDSFD
+1130 KEIFHYFDSFN

-1155 YWTNQDI
+1155 YWTNQNI

-1167 WDEIYPNYTLVKRFL
+1167 WGGIYPNYTLAKRFL
-1182 NVNTVVELELADGY
+1182 NVNTVVELELAEGY

-1206 QVDFFSIGQRMRL
+1206 LIDFSMGQRMRL
-1219 TKSDIVI
+1219 KKSDIVI

>member
-9 IGTAALILAVLG
+9 LGTAAIIVAVLG
-21 LRAVMKNRFPAK
+21 LRAVFKNRFPAK
-33 VFVFLWAAV
+33 VFVLLWAAV
-42 MIWSLLPFGIS
+42 MVWSLLPFGIS
-53 TDLSIYKY
+53 TDLSIYKF
-61 APENL
+61 APK
-66 STASETLSTA
+66 S
-76 DEFLSTEQPTAASK
+76 LSTENEILSTEHTETISR
-90 PQNSGAQSSAPE
+90 PQNGGAQISVPE
-102 ESSAPEII
+102 ENSTPEII
-110 VMPEKDSTSEPEIS
+110 IMPENNNNFVPEIS
-124 HNDAENN
+124 HDNAENSVSN
-131 GLSTPPQTL
+131 TPPQTV
-140 STGGAQPKTALSTEK
+140 STAGARPKAALSTEK

-168 AAYIIVKYIFDVNK
+168 ATYIIVKYIFDVNK
-182 YRRFASPCGGAAV
+182 YRRFASPCGGAAA
-195 EWLAKQPKSG
+195 EWLARWPKSG
-205 KMSICES
+205 KMSIWES

-219 TFGLFRPVILLPLGV
+219 TFGLTRPVILLPLGV
-234 TEEQLPNLLAH
+234 TPAQLPNLLAH
-245 EYVHARDK
+245 EYVHARDR

-261 SLALAWSWFNPLM
+261 SLALAWCWFNPFI
-274 WVAVIFMNR
+274 WVAAIYMNR

-300 GAAYMHTLLDY
+300 GADYMHTLLDY

-329 EERITS
+329 EERIMS
-335 LVKGKNKRIGVI
+335 IIKGKNKRIGII
-347 SAIVIAAAVIAVAV
+347 SAVVIALIIIAVAI
-361 IFGTAPKKSQQ
+361 IFGTAPKKAQQ
-372 PENEFTKGIY
+372 PKNEFTKGIY
-382 ASEAK
+382 ASETK
-387 LWQFDKV
+387 LWEFDRV
-394 FGEAYTAPLHTNSE
+394 FGEAYTAPLHTNST
-408 VKWLPDS
+408 VKWLQDS

-424 TPVYAMQGGRISGM
+424 TPVYAMQGGKISGM
-438 VRTAHMRWAIAV
+438 VRTAHMRWAIAI

-463 ATPDGKRAIGDY
+463 ATPDGKKAIGDY

-487 EHHALLVDILRG
+487 EHHALLVDILRV
-499 GESVFCAERSF
+499 GESVFCPERGF
-510 DWYFDYSAALRADDQ
+510 DWYFEYSAALRADDQ

-568 LNYSAIVQAYSLE
+568 LNYSAIVQAYQLE
-581 WYEASNSLPE
+581 WCEASNKLPE

-599 KWGDWYDETIAFSMK
+599 KWGDRYDNTIAFSMK
-614 AISIMYSE
+614 AISIMYDE
-622 LFAHEMS
+622 LFCHEMS
-629 GTDVPQNK
+629 GTTVPQNE
-637 RYDGDSGRVL
+637 RYDSDGGRVL
-647 YIPEIGTYTMLIPQ
+647 YIPEIGTYTMVVPQ
-661 GLFGSLEYPQIF
+661 GLFGSMEYPQIF

-691 TGLYSEEINDKWC
+691 TGLYSEKMNDKWQQF
-704 DYVSFNYNDISGKEL
+704 VSFSYDDNGKEL

-750 AIWKG
+750 AMWKG
-755 DENPFGTKPI
+755 DENPFGTKPV
-765 EVDPGVLSNAEL
+765 EVDPGSLSNDEL

-789 AEQLEDGTLQVS
+789 AERQEDGTLRVS
-801 DLSFFWSGGFN
+801 DLSMLFSWGF
-812 SMEEIGGYRFWTWRL
+812 SSAEDIAPEDFYIWRYEKAIRDREEILQSDDMG
-827 DKAWRDGEEIPEKP
+827 A
-841 DGGYYFPS
+841 YFTS
-849 ADYERTI
+849 ENYEPVI
-856 QKYFD
+856 AQYFD
-861 VSTETLRGDEDGVY
+861 VSVDRLREEGCY
-875 HPDEDI
+875 HAEEDI
-881 YYPIDGDGGRGAPEE
+881 YSPEFLSGFGKGAPEE

-906 DLLRIKLEL
+906 DLLLIKLEL
-915 VFSDTGVLDER
+915 VFSDTGLLDEH

-940 FVSYSRRREIYQTT
+940 FASYSRRREIYQTT
-954 LSANGSEADAAIA
+954 LSANGSEAEAAIA

-980 VITDISVDINQTNF
+980 VITDISADINQTNF
-994 FINLAFAEEYGGVS
+994 FINRAFAEEYGTVS
-1008 DRFTTPEYSA
+1008 DRFTTPEYCM

-1024 RTVRKFYFANQEERA
+1024 HTVRKFYFANQEERA
-1039 KIYYTVN
+1039 KIYSGVN
-1046 IAGLNDMNES
+1046 IATLTDMNES
-1056 PFTYFVFRNEQTG
+1056 PFAYSVFRDEETG

-1083 FDDVEYDELRK
+1083 FDEVEYNQLRK
-1094 MFLEDDEVQSYEV
+1094 MFLEDYDVLNYAE

-1130 KEITHYFDSFD
+1130 KDIVHYFDSFD
-1141 GVKSCRVISCEVDM
+1141 GVKSCRIISCEVDM
-1155 YWTNQDI
+1155 YWTNQNI

-1167 WDEIYPNYTLVKRFL
+1167 WGGIYPNYTLAKRFL
-1182 NVNTVVELELADGY
+1182 NVNTVVELELAEGY

-1206 QVDFFSIGQRMRL
+1206 LIDFSMGQRMRL
-1219 TKSDIVI
+1219 KKSDIVI

>member
-1 MMSTVYVQ
+1 MMSTVYAQ
-9 IGTAALILAVLG
+9 LGTAAIIVAVLG
-21 LRAVMKNRFPAK
+21 LRAVFKNRFPAK
-33 VFVFLWAAV
+33 VFVLLWAAV
-42 MIWSLLPFGIS
+42 MVWSLLPLGIS
-53 TDLSIYKY
+53 TDLSIYKF
-61 APENL
+61 APK
-66 STASETLSTA
+66 S
-76 DEFLSTEQPTAASK
+76 LSTENGILSTEHTETISR
-90 PQNSGAQSSAPE
+90 PQNGGAQISAPE
-102 ESSAPEII
+102 ENNTPEII
-110 VMPEKDSTSEPEIS
+110 IMPENDNSFAPEIS
-124 HNDAENN
+124 HDKAEKSVSN
-131 GLSTPPQTL
+131 TPPQTV
-140 STGGAQPKTALSTEK
+140 STAGAQPKAALSTEK

-168 AAYIIVKYIFDVNK
+168 ATYIIVKYIFDVNK
-182 YRRFASPCGGAAV
+182 YRRFASPCVGAAA
-195 EWLAKQPKSG
+195 EWLARQPKSG
-205 KMSICES
+205 KMSIWES

-219 TFGLFRPVILLPLGV
+219 TFGLTRPVILLPLGV
-234 TEEQLPNLLAH
+234 TPAQLPNLLAH
-245 EYVHARDK
+245 EYVHARDR

-261 SLALAWSWFNPLM
+261 SLALAWCWFNPFV
-274 WVAVIFMNR
+274 WVAAIYMNR

-300 GAAYMHTLLDY
+300 GADYMHTLLDY

-329 EERITS
+329 EERIMS
-335 LVKGKNKRIGVI
+335 IIKGKNKRIGII
-347 SAIVIAAAVIAVAV
+347 SAVVIALIIVAVAV
-361 IFGTAPKKSQQ
+361 IFGTAPKKAQQ

-382 ASEAK
+382 ASETK
-387 LWQFDKV
+387 LWEFDRV
-394 FGEAYTAPLHTNSE
+394 FGEAYTAPLHTNST

-424 TPVYAMQGGRISGM
+424 TPVYAMQGGKISGM
-438 VRTAHMRWAIAV
+438 VRTAHMRWAIAI

-463 ATPDGKRAIGDY
+463 ATPDGKKAIGDY

-487 EHHALLVDILRG
+487 EHHALLVDILRV
-499 GESVFCAERSF
+499 GESVFCPERGF

-536 AELLEVLTSSNAF
+536 AELLKVLTSSNAF

-556 FAAGINEEQSEY
+556 FAAGTNEEQSEY
-568 LNYSAIVQAYSLE
+568 LNYSAIVQAYHEE
-581 WYEASNSLPE
+581 WYEASNKLPE

-599 KWGDWYDETIAFSMK
+599 KWGDRYDNTIAFSMK
-614 AISIMYSE
+614 AISIMYDE
-622 LFAHEMS
+622 LFCHEMS
-629 GTDVPQNK
+629 GTTVPQNN
-637 RYDGDSGRVL
+637 RHSEDGGGVM
-647 YIPEIGTYTMLIPQ
+647 YIPEIDTYIMSFPW

-673 SVERSV
+673 SVERNV

-691 TGLYSEEINDKWC
+691 TGIYSEKINGKRQQF
-704 DYVSFNYNDISGKEL
+704 VSFSYDDNGKEL
-719 YTKADRDALIAE
+719 YTKADRDSLISE
-731 NDVYGARIVKLRD
+731 NEIYGARLVKLRD

-750 AIWKG
+750 AMWKG
-755 DENPFGTKPI
+755 DENPFGTKPV
-765 EVDPGVLSNAEL
+765 EVDPGSLSNDEL

-789 AEQLEDGTLQVS
+789 AERQEDGTLRVS
-801 DLSFFWSGGFN
+801 DLSMLFSWGF
-812 SMEEIGGYRFWTWRL
+812 SSAEDIAPEDFYIWRYEKAIRDREEILQSDDMG
-827 DKAWRDGEEIPEKP
+827 A
-841 DGGYYFPS
+841 YFTS
-849 ADYERTI
+849 ENYEPVI
-856 QKYFD
+856 AQYFD
-861 VSTETLRGDEDGVY
+861 VSVDRLREEGCY
-875 HPDEDI
+875 HAEEDI
-881 YYPIDGDGGRGAPEE
+881 YSPEFLSGFGKGAPEE

-915 VFSDTGVLDER
+915 VFSDTGLIDEH

-940 FVSYSRRREIYQTT
+940 FASYSRRREIYQTN
-954 LSANGSEADAAIA
+954 LSANGSEVEAAIA

-980 VITDISVDINQTNF
+980 VITDISADINQTNF
-994 FINLAFAEEYGGVS
+994 FINRAFAEEYGTVS
-1008 DRFTTPEYSA
+1008 DRFTTPEYCM
-1018 ENFLII
+1018 ENFIII

-1039 KIYYTVN
+1039 KIYSRVN
-1046 IAGLNDMNES
+1046 IAALTSMNES
-1056 PFTYFVFRNEQTG
+1056 PFAYLVFRDEETG

-1083 FDDVEYDELRK
+1083 FDEVEYNQLRK
-1094 MFLEDDEVQSYEV
+1094 MFLEDYDVLNYAE
-1107 AKVQESEIDPEGSF
+1107 AKVQKSEIDPEGSF

-1130 KEITHYFDSFD
+1130 KEIFHYFDSFN

-1155 YWTNQDI
+1155 YWTNQNI

-1167 WDEIYPNYTLVKRFL
+1167 WGGIYPNYTLAKKFL
-1182 NVNTVVELELADGY
+1182 NVNTVVELELAEGY

-1201 SRFAE
+1201 SKFAE
-1206 QVDFFSIGQRMRL
+1206 LVDLNMGQRMRL
-1219 TKSDIVI
+1219 EKSDIVI

>member
-1 MMSTVYVQ
+1 MMSTVYAQ
-9 IGTAALILAVLG
+9 LGTAAIIVAVLG
-21 LRAVMKNRFPAK
+21 LRAVFKNRFPAK
-33 VFVFLWAAV
+33 VFVLLWAAV
-42 MIWSLLPFGIS
+42 MVWSLLPFGIS
-53 TDLSIYKY
+53 TDLSIYKF
-61 APENL
+61 APK
-66 STASETLSTA
+66 S
-76 DEFLSTEQPTAASK
+76 LSTENEILSTEHTETISR
-90 PQNSGAQSSAPE
+90 PQNGGAQISAPE
-102 ESSAPEII
+102 ENNTPEII
-110 VMPEKDSTSEPEIS
+110 IMPENNNNFVPEIS
-124 HNDAENN
+124 HDNAENSVSN
-131 GLSTPPQTL
+131 TPPQTV
-140 STGGAQPKTALSTEK
+140 STAGAQSKAALSTEK

-168 AAYIIVKYIFDVNK
+168 ATYIIVKYIFDVNK
-182 YRRFASPCGGAAV
+182 YRRFASPCVGAAA
-195 EWLAKQPKSG
+195 EWLARQPKSG
-205 KMSICES
+205 KMSIWES

-219 TFGLFRPVILLPLGV
+219 TFGLTRPVILLPLGV
-234 TEEQLPNLLAH
+234 TPAQLPNLLAH
-245 EYVHARDK
+245 EYVHARDR

-261 SLALAWSWFNPLM
+261 SLALAWCWFNPFI
-274 WVAVIFMNR
+274 WVAAIYMNR

-300 GAAYMHTLLDY
+300 GADYMHTLLDY

-329 EERITS
+329 EERIMS
-335 LVKGKNKRIGVI
+335 IIKGKNKRIGII
-347 SAIVIAAAVIAVAV
+347 SAVVIALIIVAVAI
-361 IFGTAPKKSQQ
+361 IFGTAPKKAQQ
-372 PENEFTKGIY
+372 PKNEFTKGIY
-382 ASEAK
+382 ASETK
-387 LWQFDKV
+387 LWEFDRV
-394 FGEAYTAPLHTNSE
+394 FGEAYTAPLHTNST

-424 TPVYAMQGGRISGM
+424 TPVYAMQGGKISGM
-438 VRTAHMRWAIAV
+438 VRTAHMRWAIAI

-463 ATPDGKRAIGDY
+463 ATPDGKKAIGDY

-487 EHHALLVDILRG
+487 EHHALLVDILRVD
-499 GESVFCAERSF
+499 ESVFCPERGF

-536 AELLEVLTSSNAF
+536 AELLEILTSSDAF
-549 FDFVDFD
+549 HSFVDFD
-556 FAAGINEEQSEY
+556 FAAGINEKQSEY
-568 LNYSAIVQAYSLE
+568 LNYSAIVQAYHEE
-581 WYEASNSLPE
+581 WYEASNKLPE

-599 KWGDWYDETIAFSMK
+599 KWGDRYDDTIAFSMK
-614 AISIMYSE
+614 AISIMYDE
-622 LFAHEMS
+622 LFCHEMS
-629 GTDVPQNK
+629 GTDVPQNN
-637 RYDGDSGRVL
+637 RHSEDGGGVM
-647 YIPEIGTYTMLIPQ
+647 YIPEIDTYIMSFPW

-691 TGLYSEEINDKWC
+691 TGIYNEEINGKWHEF
-704 DYVSFNYNDISGKEL
+704 VSFDYSDLGGKEL

-750 AIWKG
+750 AMWKG
-755 DENPFGTKPI
+755 DENPFGTKPV
-765 EVDPGVLSNAEL
+765 EVDPGSLSNDEL

-789 AEQLEDGTLQVS
+789 AERREDGTLQVS
-801 DLSFFWSGGFN
+801 DLSMLFNWGF
-812 SMEEIGGYRFWTWRL
+812 SSAEDIAPEDFYIWRYE
-827 DKAWRDGEEIPEKP
+827 KAIRDREKILQS
-841 DGGYYFPS
+841 DDMGAYFTS
-849 ADYERTI
+849 ENYEPVI
-856 QKYFD
+856 AQYFD
-861 VSTETLRGDEDGVY
+861 VSVDRLREEGCY
-875 HPDEDI
+875 HAEEDI
-881 YYPIDGDGGRGAPEE
+881 YSPEFLSGFGKGAPEE

-906 DLLRIKLEL
+906 DLLLIKLEL
-915 VFSDTGVLDER
+915 VFSDTGLLDEH

-940 FVSYSRRREIYQTT
+940 FASYSRRREIYQTT
-954 LSANGSEADAAIA
+954 LSANGSEVEAAIA

-980 VITDISVDINQTNF
+980 VITDISADINQTNF
-994 FINLAFAEEYGGVS
+994 FINRAFAEEYGTVS
-1008 DRFTTPEYSA
+1008 DRFTTPEYSMK
-1018 ENFLII
+1018 NFLII

-1039 KIYYTVN
+1039 KIYSGVN
-1046 IAGLNDMNES
+1046 IAALTDMNES
-1056 PFTYFVFRNEQTG
+1056 PFAYLVFRDEETG
-1069 EWSVYWYAQNDYHA
+1069 EWSVYWYVQNDYHA
-1083 FDDVEYDELRK
+1083 FDEVEYNQLRK
-1094 MFLEDDEVQSYEV
+1094 MFLEDYDVLNYAE

-1130 KEITHYFDSFD
+1130 KEIFHYFDRFD

-1155 YWTNQDI
+1155 YWTNQNI

-1167 WDEIYPNYTLVKRFL
+1167 WGGIYPNYTLAKRFL
-1182 NVNTVVELELADGY
+1182 NVNTVVELELAEGY

-1206 QVDFFSIGQRMRL
+1206 LIDFSMGQRMRL
-1219 TKSDIVI
+1219 KKSDIVI

>member
-9 IGTAALILAVLG
+9 LGTAAIIVAVLG
-21 LRAVMKNRFPAK
+21 LRAVFKNRFPAK
-33 VFVFLWAAV
+33 VFVLLWAAV
-42 MIWSLLPFGIS
+42 VVWSLLPFGIS
-53 TDLSIYKY
+53 TDLSIYKF
-61 APENL
+61 APK
-66 STASETLSTA
+66 S
-76 DEFLSTEQPTAASK
+76 LSTENEILSTEHTETISR
-90 PQNSGAQSSAPE
+90 PQNGGAQISAPE
-102 ESSAPEII
+102 ENNTPEII
-110 VMPEKDSTSEPEIS
+110 IMPENNNNFVPEIS
-124 HNDAENN
+124 HDNAENSVSN
-131 GLSTPPQTL
+131 TPPQTV
-140 STGGAQPKTALSTEK
+140 STAGAQSKATLSTEK

-168 AAYIIVKYIFDVNK
+168 ATYIIVKYIFDVNK
-182 YRRFASPCGGAAV
+182 YRRFASPCVGAAA
-195 EWLAKQPKSG
+195 EWLARQPKSG
-205 KMSICES
+205 KMSIWES

-219 TFGLFRPVILLPLGV
+219 TFGLTRPVILLPLGV
-234 TEEQLPNLLAH
+234 TPAQLPNLLAH
-245 EYVHARDK
+245 EYVHARDR

-261 SLALAWSWFNPLM
+261 SLALSWCWFNPFI
-274 WVAVIFMNR
+274 WVAAIYMNR

-300 GAAYMHTLLDY
+300 GADYMHTLLDY

-329 EERITS
+329 EERIMS
-335 LVKGKNKRIGVI
+335 IIKGKNKRIGII
-347 SAIVIAAAVIAVAV
+347 SAIVIALIIVAVAV
-361 IFGTAPKKSQQ
+361 VFGTAPKKAQQ
-372 PENEFTKGIY
+372 PKNEFTKGIY
-382 ASEAK
+382 ASETK
-387 LWQFDKV
+387 LWEFDRV
-394 FGEAYTAPLHTNSE
+394 FGEAYTAPLHTNST

-424 TPVYAMQGGRISGM
+424 TPVYAMQGGKISGM
-438 VRTAHMRWAIAV
+438 VRTAHMRWAIAI

-463 ATPDGKRAIGDY
+463 ATPDGKKAIGDY

-499 GESVFCAERSF
+499 GESVFCPERGF

-568 LNYSAIVQAYSLE
+568 LNYSAIVQAYQLE
-581 WYEASNSLPE
+581 WGEVSNRLPE

-599 KWGDWYDETIAFSMK
+599 KWGDRYDNTIAFSMK
-614 AISIMYSE
+614 AISIMYDE
-622 LFAHEMS
+622 LFCHEMS
-629 GTDVPQNK
+629 GTDVPQNE
-637 RYDGDSGRVL
+637 RYDSDGGRVL
-647 YIPEIGTYTMLIPQ
+647 YIPEIGTYTMVIPQ
-661 GLFGSLEYPQIF
+661 DLFGSMEYPQIF
-673 SVERSV
+673 SVEKSV

-691 TGLYSEEINDKWC
+691 TGIYSEKINGKRQQF
-704 DYVSFNYNDISGKEL
+704 VSFSYDDNGKEL
-719 YTKADRDALIAE
+719 YTKADRDSLISE
-731 NDVYGARIVKLRD
+731 NEVYGARIVKLRD

-750 AIWKG
+750 AMWKG
-755 DENPFGTKPI
+755 NENPFGTKPV
-765 EVDPGVLSNAEL
+765 EVDPGSLSDDEL

-789 AEQLEDGTLQVS
+789 AERREDGTLRVS
-801 DLSFFWSGGFN
+801 DLSMLFNWGF
-812 SMEEIGGYRFWTWRL
+812 SSAEDIAPEDFYIWRYE
-827 DKAWRDGEEIPEKP
+827 KAIRDREEIPQSDDK
-841 DGGYYFPS
+841 GSYFTS
-849 ADYERTI
+849 GNYEPVITE
-856 QKYFD
+856 YFD
-861 VSTETLRGDEDGVY
+861 VSVDRLREDGCY

-881 YYPIDGDGGRGAPEE
+881 YSPEFLSGFGKGAPEE

-906 DLLRIKLEL
+906 DLLLIKLEL
-915 VFSDTGVLDER
+915 VFSDTGLIDEH

-940 FVSYSRRREIYQTT
+940 FASYSRRREIYQTT
-954 LSANGSEADAAIA
+954 LSANGSEAEAAIA

-980 VITDISVDINQTNF
+980 VITDISADINQTNF
-994 FINLAFAEEYGGVS
+994 FINRAFAEEYGTVS
-1008 DRFTTPEYSA
+1008 DRFTTPEYCM

-1039 KIYYTVN
+1039 KIYSGVN
-1046 IAGLNDMNES
+1046 IAALTDMNES
-1056 PFTYFVFRNEQTG
+1056 PFAYSVFRDEETG

-1083 FDDVEYDELRK
+1083 FDEVEYNQLRK
-1094 MFLEDDEVQSYEV
+1094 MFLEDYDVLNYAE

-1130 KEITHYFDSFD
+1130 KDIVHYFDSFD
-1141 GVKSCRVISCEVDM
+1141 GVKSCRIISCEVDM
-1155 YWTNQDI
+1155 YWTNQYI

-1167 WDEIYPNYTLVKRFL
+1167 WGGIYPNYTLAKRFL
-1182 NVNTVVELELADGY
+1182 NVNTVVELELAEGY

-1206 QVDFFSIGQRMRL
+1206 LIDFSMGQRMRL
-1219 TKSDIVI
+1219 KKSDIVI

>member
-1 MMSTVYVQ
+1 MMSTVYAQ
-9 IGTAALILAVLG
+9 LGTAAIIVAVLG
-21 LRAVMKNRFPAK
+21 LRAVFKNRFPAK
-33 VFVFLWAAV
+33 VFVLLWAAV
-42 MIWSLLPFGIS
+42 MVWSLLPFGIS
-53 TDLSIYKY
+53 TDLSIYKF
-61 APENL
+61 APK
-66 STASETLSTA
+66 S
-76 DEFLSTEQPTAASK
+76 LSTENEILSTEHTETISR
-90 PQNSGAQSSAPE
+90 PQNGGAQISAPE
-102 ESSAPEII
+102 ENNTPEII
-110 VMPEKDSTSEPEIS
+110 IMPENNNNFVPEIS
-124 HNDAENN
+124 HDNAENSVSN
-131 GLSTPPQTL
+131 TPPQTV
-140 STGGAQPKTALSTEK
+140 STAGVQPKAALSTEK

-168 AAYIIVKYIFDVNK
+168 ATYIIVKYIFDVNK
-182 YRRFASPCGGAAV
+182 YRRFASPCVGAAA
-195 EWLAKQPKSG
+195 EWLARWPKSG
-205 KMSICES
+205 KMSIWES

-219 TFGLFRPVILLPLGV
+219 TFGLTRPVILLPLGV
-234 TEEQLPNLLAH
+234 TPAQLPNLLAH

-261 SLALAWSWFNPLM
+261 SLALAWCWFNPFI
-274 WVAVIFMNR
+274 WVAAIYMNR

-300 GAAYMHTLLDY
+300 GADYMHTLLDY

-329 EERITS
+329 EERIMS
-335 LVKGKNKRIGVI
+335 IIKGKNKRIGII
-347 SAIVIAAAVIAVAV
+347 SAIVIALIIVAVAI
-361 IFGTAPKKSQQ
+361 IFGTAPKKAQQ
-372 PENEFTKGIY
+372 PKNEFTKGIY
-382 ASEAK
+382 ASETK
-387 LWQFDKV
+387 LWEFDRV

-424 TPVYAMQGGRISGM
+424 TPVYAMQDGKISGM
-438 VRTAHMRWAIAV
+438 VRTAHMRWVIAI
-450 EQADG
+450 EQTGG

-463 ATPDGKRAIGDY
+463 ATPDGKKAIGDY

-487 EHHALLVDILRG
+487 EHHALLVDILRVD
-499 GESVFCAERSF
+499 ESVFCPERGF
-510 DWYFDYSAALRADDQ
+510 DWYFEYSAALRADDQ

-536 AELLEVLTSSNAF
+536 AELLEVLTSSDAF
-549 FDFVDFD
+549 HGFVDFD

-568 LNYSAIVQAYSLE
+568 LNYSAIVQAYHEE
-581 WYEASNSLPE
+581 WYEASNKLPE

-599 KWGDWYDETIAFSMK
+599 KWGDRYDDTIAFSMK
-614 AISIMYSE
+614 AISIMYDE
-622 LFAHEMS
+622 LFCHEMS
-629 GTDVPQNK
+629 GTDVPQNN
-637 RYDGDSGRVL
+637 RHSEDGGGVM
-647 YIPEIGTYTMLIPQ
+647 YIPEIDTYIMSFPW

-691 TGLYSEEINDKWC
+691 TGIYNEEINGKWHEF
-704 DYVSFNYNDISGKEL
+704 VSFDYSDLGGKEL

-731 NDVYGARIVKLRD
+731 NDVYGARLVKLRD

-750 AIWKG
+750 AMWKG
-755 DENPFGTKPI
+755 DENPFGTKPV
-765 EVDPGVLSNAEL
+765 EVDPGSLSNDEL

-789 AEQLEDGTLQVS
+789 AERREDGTLQVS
-801 DLSFFWSGGFN
+801 DLSMLFSWGF
-812 SMEEIGGYRFWTWRL
+812 SSAEDIAPEDFYIWRYEKAIRDREEILYSDDMGS
-827 DKAWRDGEEIPEKP
+827 
-841 DGGYYFPS
+841 YFTS
-849 ADYERTI
+849 ENYEPVI
-856 QKYFD
+856 AQYFD
-861 VSTETLRGDEDGVY
+861 VSVDRLREEGCY
-875 HPDEDI
+875 HAEENI
-881 YYPIDGDGGRGAPEE
+881 YFPEFLSGFGKGAPEE

-906 DLLRIKLEL
+906 DLLLIKLEL
-915 VFSDTGVLDER
+915 VFSDTGLIDEH

-940 FVSYSRRREIYQTT
+940 FASYSRRREIYQTT
-954 LSANGSEADAAIA
+954 LSANGSEAQAAIA

-980 VITDISVDINQTNF
+980 VITDISADINQTNF
-994 FINLAFAEEYGGVS
+994 FINRAFAEEYGTVS
-1008 DRFTTPEYSA
+1008 DRFTTPEYCM
-1018 ENFLII
+1018 ENFIII

-1039 KIYYTVN
+1039 KIYSRVN
-1046 IAGLNDMNES
+1046 IAALTSMNES
-1056 PFTYFVFRNEQTG
+1056 PFAYLVFRDEETG

-1083 FDDVEYDELRK
+1083 FDEVEYNQLRK
-1094 MFLEDDEVQSYEV
+1094 MFLEDYDVLNYAE

-1130 KEITHYFDSFD
+1130 KEIFHYFDSFN

-1155 YWTNQDI
+1155 YWTNQNI

-1167 WDEIYPNYTLVKRFL
+1167 WGGIYPNYTLAKRFL
-1182 NVNTVVELELADGY
+1182 NVNTVVELELAEGY

-1206 QVDFFSIGQRMRL
+1206 LIDFSMGQRMRL
-1219 TKSDIVI
+1219 KKSDIVI

>member
-1 MMSTVYVQ
+1 MMSTVYAQ
-9 IGTAALILAVLG
+9 LGTAAIIAAVLG
-21 LRAVMKNRFPAK
+21 LRAAFKNRFPAK
-33 VFVFLWAAV
+33 VFVLLWAAV
-42 MIWSLLPFGIS
+42 MVWSLLPFGIS
-53 TDLSIYKY
+53 TDLSIYKF
-61 APENL
+61 APK
-66 STASETLSTA
+66 S
-76 DEFLSTEQPTAASK
+76 LSTENEILSTEHTETISR
-90 PQNSGAQSSAPE
+90 PQNGGAQISVPE
-102 ESSAPEII
+102 ENNTPEII
-110 VMPEKDSTSEPEIS
+110 IMPENNNNFVPEIS
-124 HNDAENN
+124 HDNAENSVSN
-131 GLSTPPQTL
+131 TPPQTV
-140 STGGAQPKTALSTEK
+140 STAGAQPKAALSTEK

-168 AAYIIVKYIFDVNK
+168 ATYIIVKYIFDVSK
-182 YRRFASPCGGAAV
+182 YRRFASPCVGAAA
-195 EWLAKQPKSG
+195 EWLARQPKSG
-205 KMSICES
+205 KMSIWES

-219 TFGLFRPVILLPLGV
+219 TFGLTRPVILLPLGV
-234 TEEQLPNLLAH
+234 TPAQLPNLLAH
-245 EYVHARDK
+245 EYVHARDR

-261 SLALAWSWFNPLM
+261 SLALSWCWFNPFI
-274 WVAVIFMNR
+274 WVAAIYMNR

-300 GAAYMHTLLDY
+300 GADYMHTLLDY

-329 EERITS
+329 EERIMS
-335 LVKGKNKRIGVI
+335 IIKGKNKRIGII
-347 SAIVIAAAVIAVAV
+347 SAVVIALIIVAVAI
-361 IFGTAPKKSQQ
+361 IFGTAPKKAQQ
-372 PENEFTKGIY
+372 PKNEFTKGIY
-382 ASEAK
+382 ASETK
-387 LWQFDKV
+387 LWEFDRV
-394 FGEAYTAPLHTNSE
+394 FGEAYTAPLHTNSM

-424 TPVYAMQGGRISGM
+424 TPVYAMQGGKISGM
-438 VRTAHMRWAIAV
+438 VRTAHMRWAIAI

-463 ATPDGKRAIGDY
+463 ATPDGKKAIGDY

-487 EHHALLVDILRG
+487 EHHALLVDILRV
-499 GESVFCAERSF
+499 GESVFCPERGF
-510 DWYFDYSAALRADDQ
+510 DWYFEYSAALRADDQ

-536 AELLEVLTSSNAF
+536 AELLKVLTSSDAF
-549 FDFVDFD
+549 HGFVDFD

-568 LNYSAIVQAYSLE
+568 LNYSAIVQAYQLE
-581 WYEASNSLPE
+581 WCEVSNRLPE

-599 KWGDWYDETIAFSMK
+599 KWGDRYDNTIAFSMK
-614 AISIMYSE
+614 AISIMYDE

-629 GTDVPQNK
+629 GTDVPQNE
-637 RYDGDSGRVL
+637 RYDSDGGRVL
-647 YIPEIGTYTMLIPQ
+647 YIPEIGTYTMVIPQ

-691 TGLYSEEINDKWC
+691 TGIYNEEINGKWHEF
-704 DYVSFNYNDISGKEL
+704 VSFDYSDLGGKEL

-750 AIWKG
+750 AMWKG
-755 DENPFGTKPI
+755 NENPFGTKPV
-765 EVDPGVLSNAEL
+765 EVDPGSLSNDEL

-789 AEQLEDGTLQVS
+789 AERQEDGTLRVS
-801 DLSFFWSGGFN
+801 DLSMLFSWGF
-812 SMEEIGGYRFWTWRL
+812 SSAEDIAPEDFYIWRYEKAIRDREEILQSDDMG
-827 DKAWRDGEEIPEKP
+827 A
-841 DGGYYFPS
+841 YFTS
-849 ADYERTI
+849 ENYEPVI
-856 QKYFD
+856 AQYFD
-861 VSTETLRGDEDGVY
+861 VSVDRLREEGCY
-875 HPDEDI
+875 HAEEDI
-881 YYPIDGDGGRGAPEE
+881 YSPEFLSGFGKGAPEE

-906 DLLRIKLEL
+906 DLLLIKLEL
-915 VFSDTGVLDER
+915 VFSDTGLIDEH
-926 RTLTIR
+926 RTLTIH

-940 FVSYSRRREIYQTT
+940 FASYSRRREIYQTT
-954 LSANGSEADAAIA
+954 LSANGSEAQAAIA

-980 VITDISVDINQTNF
+980 MITDISADINQTNF
-994 FINLAFAEEYGGVS
+994 FINRAFAEEYGTVS
-1008 DRFTTPEYSA
+1008 DRFTTPEYCM
-1018 ENFLII
+1018 ENFIII

-1039 KIYYTVN
+1039 KIYSRVN
-1046 IAGLNDMNES
+1046 IAALTSMNES
-1056 PFTYFVFRNEQTG
+1056 PFAYLVFRDEETG

-1083 FDDVEYDELRK
+1083 FDEVEYNQLRK
-1094 MFLEDDEVQSYEV
+1094 MFLEDYDVLNYAE
-1107 AKVQESEIDPEGSF
+1107 AKVQESEIDPDGSF

-1130 KEITHYFDSFD
+1130 KEIFHYFDSFN

-1155 YWTNQDI
+1155 YWTNQNI

-1167 WDEIYPNYTLVKRFL
+1167 WGGIYPNYTLAKRFL
-1182 NVNTVVELELADGY
+1182 NVNTVVELELAEGY

-1206 QVDFFSIGQRMRL
+1206 LIDFSMGQRMRL
-1219 TKSDIVI
+1219 KKSDIVI